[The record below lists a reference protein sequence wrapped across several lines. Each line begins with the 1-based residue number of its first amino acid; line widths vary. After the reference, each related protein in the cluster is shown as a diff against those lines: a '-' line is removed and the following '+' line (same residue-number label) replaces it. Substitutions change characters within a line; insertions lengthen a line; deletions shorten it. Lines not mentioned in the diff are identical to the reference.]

1 MTWKVAAAVLSMTV
15 LSGALAGRAAAND
28 TSAALGTGGLQ
39 FVHNDAV
46 EMSSEQLYVSEREVR
61 VRYLFRN
68 RTDRDVTSIVAF
80 PMPDISYSEREIDIP
95 NRSADNFLDFK
106 TTVDGKPVET
116 ATERR
121 VFALG
126 LERTRLLA
134 DLKVP
139 LMPLL
144 PETAAILDGLPAE
157 KKAELVSLGIARVDE
172 YDLGKGMEKHLTPF
186 NWTLKT
192 TYFWTQTFAAG
203 RDIVIEHRYRPSVGQ
218 TAQGT
223 HYDPAARAPAA
234 IEDLRRMTATYC
246 IDESFKTAAARAL
259 QGGGN
264 LSEARIS
271 YILMTGSNWLG
282 PIKDFTLTIDK
293 GAPENLVSF
302 CGTGIKKTGPTTFQ
316 VTAKDFYP
324 QQDLDVLIL
333 KPLKK

>member
-1 MTWKVAAAVLSMTV
+1 MTLKAAAAAVLSMTV
-15 LSGALAGRAAAND
+15 LSGSLAGGAAAND
-28 TSAALGTGGLQ
+28 TSAALGSGGLQ
-39 FVHNDAV
+39 FVYNVAV
-46 EMSSEQLYVSEREVR
+46 EMSSEQLYVSEKEVR

-106 TTVDGKPVET
+106 TTVDGKPIET
-116 ATERR
+116 AMERR

-144 PETAAILDGLPAE
+144 PETTAVLDGLPGE

-172 YDLGKGMEKHLTPF
+172 YDVGKGMEKHLTPF

-203 RDIVIEHRYRPSVGQ
+203 RDVVIEHRYRPSVGQ

-223 HYDPAARAPAA
+223 HPAARAPAA

-246 IDESFKTAAARAL
+246 IDESFRSAVARAV

-264 LSEARIS
+264 FSEARIS
-271 YILMTGSNWLG
+271 YILKTGSNWLG

-302 CGTGIKKTGPTTFQ
+302 CGTGIKKIGPTTFQ

>member
-1 MTWKVAAAVLSMTV
+1 MTGKVAAAVLLITV
-15 LSGALAGRAAAND
+15 LSGGLAGRAAAND

-46 EMSSEQLYVSEREVR
+46 EMSSEQLYVSEQEVR
-61 VRYLFRN
+61 VRYVFRN

-80 PMPDISYSEREIDIP
+80 PMPDILLRAGDRHS
-95 NRSADNFLDFK
+95 RSADNFLDFK
-106 TTVDGKPVET
+106 TVVDGKPVET
-116 ATERR
+116 SMERR

-139 LMPLL
+139 LVPLL
-144 PETAAILDGLPAE
+144 PETAALLDGLPAE
-157 KKAELVSLGIARVDE
+157 KKAELVALGLARVDE
-172 YDLGKGMEKHLTPF
+172 YDVGKGMEKHLTPF

-203 RDIVIEHRYRPSVGQ
+203 RDVVIEHRYRPSVGR

-223 HYDPAARAPAA
+223 HYDPAAKAPAA
-234 IEDLRRMTATYC
+234 IEQLRRMTATYC

-259 QGGGN
+259 QGGN

-282 PIKDFTLTIDK
+282 PIKDFALTVDK

-333 KPLKK
+333 KPLK